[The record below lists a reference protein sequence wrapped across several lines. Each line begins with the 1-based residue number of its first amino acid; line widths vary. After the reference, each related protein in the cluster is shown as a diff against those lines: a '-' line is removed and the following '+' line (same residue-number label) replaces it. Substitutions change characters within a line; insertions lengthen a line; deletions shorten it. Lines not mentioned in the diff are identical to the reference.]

1 MANPIK
7 IYEIKGED
15 FAKGLSYSTNFPVG
29 GLYSSASVFDPF
41 ENYGYHIPSL
51 DAVVTDAT
59 KTFTPTI
66 LTSVNISGVAYI
78 YCHTPTKLF
87 QVLDG
92 SPYTTTDVTS
102 EISVANP
109 VVGSAIFKGRYIY
122 ADGAASNIYSNTI
135 PVASASN
142 VAILTSGATSE
153 HYKPMVI
160 APDKNLYVCD
170 GGSIDQIQSVTG
182 TATNTQ
188 GYYALE
194 TGMISRDL
202 TNDGHYLIVVA
213 DNNNSHKISS
223 NGVSGNYRCQVLFYD
238 VNNGRS
244 TADYIYEFTD
254 SYVTSVKVLDGAV
267 YIFAKDNLWICNSQT
282 APKAIFSFKG
292 NSTITEPP
300 ERPFQVT
307 IKGNSIHWVAD
318 NNNTYAY
325 GSMVGGQKK
334 VFYSPYYTSS
344 NQSCITNNGTN
355 FYIGNDGANQMLQ
368 VTNTGST
375 RSLSTLVTARQFLSQ
390 AYKFAYAKVIMKQ
403 KLSSGGSVYLGMN
416 NSDGNI
422 TYATTKV
429 FSTIGAKQS
438 IIFNL
443 ENDSSPNASVK
454 EFNDFILT
462 VGSNQAI
469 ARVEVYAY
477 PIDNYD
483 QTV

>member
-7 IYEIKGED
+7 IYELKGED
-15 FAKGLSYSTNFPVG
+15 FTKGLSYSTNFPVG
-29 GLYSSASVFDPF
+29 GLYSSASIFDPF
-41 ENYGYHIPSL
+41 EDYGYYIPSL
-51 DAVVTDAT
+51 DTVVTDNT
-59 KTFTPTI
+59 KTFTPTT

-87 QVLDG
+87 SVLDG
-92 SPYTTTDVTS
+92 TPWTTTDVS
-102 EISVANP
+102 AEINVANP
-109 VVGSAIFKGRYIY
+109 VTGSGIFKGKYIY
-122 ADGAASNIYSNTI
+122 ITGLTSQVFANAI

-142 VAILTSGATSE
+142 VEILSSARTSE
-153 HYKPMVI
+153 HYRPMCI
-160 APDKNLYVCD
+160 APDKNLYIAD
-170 GGSIDQIQSVTG
+170 GDSIDQILSVVG
-182 TATNTQ
+182 TATNTTS
-188 GYYALE
+188 YYLTEA
-194 TGMISRDL
+194 GMIVRDL
-202 TNDGHYLIVVA
+202 VNDGHYLVAVA
-213 DNNNSHKISS
+213 DNNSSHKVSS
-223 NGVSGNYRCQVLFYD
+223 NGVTGNYRCQVLFYD

-267 YIFAKDNLWICNSQT
+267 YIFGKDNLWVCNSQT
-282 APKAIFSFKG
+282 APKSIFSFKG

-300 ERPFQVT
+300 ERPMQVT
-307 IKGNSIHWVAD
+307 VKGNSIHWVAD

-325 GSMVGGQKK
+325 GAMVGGQKK

-355 FYIGNDGANQMLQ
+355 FYIGNDGSNQMLQ
-368 VTNTGST
+368 VTGTGST
-375 RSLSTLVTARQFLSQ
+375 RSLSTIETARQFLPQ
-390 AYKFAYAKVIMKQ
+390 AYKFAYVKVIMKQ
-403 KLSSGGSVYLGMN
+403 KLSSGGSVYLGMT

-422 TYATTKV
+422 TFATTKV

-443 ENDSSPNASVK
+443 ENDTTASVK
-454 EFNDFILT
+454 EFNDFVLA

-483 QTV
+483 QTI